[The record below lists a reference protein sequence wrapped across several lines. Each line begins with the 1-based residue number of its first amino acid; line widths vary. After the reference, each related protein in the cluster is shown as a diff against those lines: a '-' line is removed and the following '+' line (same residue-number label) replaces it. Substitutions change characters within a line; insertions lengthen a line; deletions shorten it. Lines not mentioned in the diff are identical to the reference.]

1 MTYKIT
7 KLYEKYPS
15 LMVWSFFGLGVIFF
29 MKGTIQPT
37 IDPEVNIPVLV
48 GEIFFAIGIII
59 GVILVLKRKR

>member
-48 GEIFFAIGIII
+48 GEIFFAIES
-59 GVILVLKRKR
+59 